1 MTDGAAAVLLLCM
14 LSGFA
19 EPTLAPAAAIARGV
33 CRYLNEAGYGTL
45 AEVTLASGR
54 RVDIMA
60 LDRAGAILV
69 VEIKSSPADFR
80 ADRKWQDYL
89 AFCDAFAFAVAPDFP
104 HALLPATPGLIVA
117 DAYGATELRPAP
129 RTPLAAA
136 RRKALTIRFGL
147 VAAARLQRR
156 DDPAL

>member
-1 MTDGAAAVLLLCM
+1 MTP
-14 LSGFA
+14 GFA

-60 LDRAGAILV
+60 LDRAGAIMV

-80 ADRKWQDYL
+80 ADRKWQGYL
-89 AFCDAFAFAVAPDFP
+89 AFCDAFAFAVGPDFP
-104 HALLPATPGLIVA
+104 QSLLPEAPGLLVA
-117 DAYGATELRPAP
+117 DAYGASELRPAP
-129 RTPLAAA
+129 RAPLAPA
-136 RRKALTIRFGL
+136 RRKALIIRFGL

-156 DDPAL
+156 DDPPL

>member
-1 MTDGAAAVLLLCM
+1 
-14 LSGFA
+14 
-19 EPTLAPAAAIARGV
+19 
-33 CRYLNEAGYGTL
+33 
-45 AEVTLASGR
+45 VTLASGR

>member
-1 MTDGAAAVLLLCM
+1 M
-14 LSGFA
+14 LAGFA

-33 CRYLNEAGYGTL
+33 CRYLTDAGYGTL
-45 AEVTLASGR
+45 AEVTLATGR

-60 LDRAGAILV
+60 IHRTGEILI

-80 ADRKWQDYL
+80 ADRKWQEYL
-89 AFCDAFAFAVAPDFP
+89 PYCDLFAFAVAPDFP
-104 HALLPATPGLIVA
+104 HALLPETPGLIVA

-156 DDPAL
+156 DDPPL

>member
-1 MTDGAAAVLLLCM
+1 M

-19 EPTLAPAAAIARGV
+19 EPPLAPAAAIARGV
-33 CRYLNEAGYGTL
+33 CRYLADAGYGTL
-45 AEVTLASGR
+45 AEVTLANGR

-60 LDRAGAILV
+60 IDRAGEIMV

-89 AFCDAFAFAVAPDFP
+89 AFCDRFAFAVAPNFP
-104 HALLPATPGLIVA
+104 HVLLPEAPGLLVA
-117 DAYGATELRPAP
+117 DAYGATELRSAP
-129 RTPLAAA
+129 RNALAAP

-156 DDPAL
+156 DDPPL

>member
-1 MTDGAAAVLLLCM
+1 MI
-14 LSGFA
+14 SGFA

-60 LDRAGAILV
+60 IDRGGEILV
-69 VEIKSSPADFR
+69 IEIKSSVADFR
-80 ADRKWQDYL
+80 TDRKWQDYL
-89 AFCDAFAFAVAPDFP
+89 AYCDAFAFAVAPDFP
-104 HALLPATPGLIVA
+104 QSLLPVAPGLIVA

-156 DDPAL
+156 DDPPL